1 MNNMGK
7 CMIKYLFCLVS
18 IVVVTFFASGCGEK
32 DSFQSDASDTSI
44 SSENVESDIIDP
56 DQIIASIHSGD
67 ISTAITLYNEMDQDS
82 DHVMEISDAFQ
93 EFISNTALSFYSEDM
108 EYEEACNALKEVQ
121 NLNNNDINALATEN
135 LNAVINEYSGNIS
148 LIKAEEFYAAGD
160 LPSTMKNVLEIK
172 DSYSQYDYAQELY
185 NTCKQEILDKTV
197 DIVSDEE
204 YTQTQQYLETV
215 LEVVEDEDITAAK
228 KRLEDGYVAFTKVSG
243 VIENAEGLYEKGQ
256 YGASFASLEEGI
268 NNYPDDNRLLTYLN
282 VYHEVYYAQVANDVG
297 KACKE
302 KEYKEAKQIVAHA
315 IEEYDC
321 QELQELSDLV
331 NEQSKITNRLKKST
345 LEKFE
350 LVAQG
355 WEHEKA
361 KVEHDGIASYVL
373 VSGKKLVL
381 GDYSDDEI
389 TVLSIGGDIIA
400 SLTNIDILFDIR
412 DLSYDITHWGE
423 EEYFVI
429 YLATDTVALLPVI
442 GCVKHFMIADA
453 VSSGIKHAPDLIKK
467 LKKVVNVA
475 DTVSDSAKGMKKF
488 SEAAD
493 KAKQIIKKAES
504 ASDTALDRI
513 GHYTFISTRN
523 SKFVGSVHPKT
534 KVSFVRKR
542 VKYQNGNLGK
552 RIAGVF
558 PKFDSQID
566 IQLPKELWKES
577 FDKQKA
583 YLLKELQEIV
593 DSGDLKK
600 LGKLT
605 EEDIKDIQDG
615 VLPAG
620 YVWHHNEEEGLM
632 QLVDAVTHEQTA
644 HTGGMVLWGIGYE

>member
-1 MNNMGK
+1 MRK
-7 CMIKYLFCLVS
+7 YTIKYLFCLIS
-18 IVVVTFFASGCGEK
+18 IVLFTFFVSSCGEK
-32 DSFQSDASDTSI
+32 DSFQSKESDTSI
-44 SSENVESDIIDP
+44 SSEGTESDFIDP
-56 DQIIASIHSGD
+56 DQIIESIHTGD
-67 ISTAITLYNEMDQDS
+67 ISTAVTLYNKKDQDS
-82 DHVMEISDAFQ
+82 DSEIEVLDAFK

-108 EYEEACNALKEVQ
+108 EYEEACNAFKEAQ
-121 NLNNNDINALATEN
+121 HINNDDIKTLATEN
-135 LNAVINEYSGNIS
+135 LNTVINEYSGNNS
-148 LIKAEEFYAAGD
+148 LVKAEEFYNADD
-160 LPSTMKNVLEIK
+160 LPSAMKTVLEIA

-204 YTQTQQYLETV
+204 YTKTQQYLETV
-215 LEVVEDEDITAAK
+215 LEVIEDEDITAAK
-228 KRLEDGYVAFTKVSG
+228 KRLDDGYVAFTKVSG
-243 VIENAEGLYEKGQ
+243 VIENAEGLYENGQ

-268 NNYPDDNRLLTYLN
+268 KNYPDDSRLQTYLD
-282 VYHEVYYAQVANDVG
+282 VYHKVYYTQVAKAVG
-297 KACKE
+297 EACKE
-302 KEYKEAKQIVAHA
+302 KEYKEAKHIVASA

-321 QELQELSDLV
+321 KELQELSDLV
-331 NEQSKITNRLKKST
+331 NEQSKLTNRLKKST

-350 LVAQG
+350 MVALG
-355 WEHEKA
+355 WQHEKA
-361 KVEHDGIASYVL
+361 KVENDGIASYVI

-381 GDYSDDEI
+381 GDYSDDEV
-389 TVLSIGGDIIA
+389 TVLSFSGDIIA
-400 SLTNIDILFDIR
+400 SLANIDILFDIR

-429 YLATDTVALLPVI
+429 YLATDAVALLPVI

-453 VSSGIKHAPDLIKK
+453 VSSGIKHAPDLIIK

-504 ASDTALDRI
+504 ASDTALDKL
-513 GHYTFISTRN
+513 GHYTFVSTRN

-542 VKYQNGNLGK
+542 IKYQNGNLGK

-558 PKFDSQID
+558 PKFDSFVD
-566 IQLPKELWKES
+566 IRLPKDLWKES
-577 FDKQKA
+577 FDKQKV

-600 LGKLT
+600 LSKLT
-605 EEDIKDIQDG
+605 EEDIKDIKNG